1 MNKDL
6 LYVLRHPGVEP
17 HSSHPPQYLTTYLKS
32 RSWLIS
38 SNERSTMDL
47 LRTTLTHHN
56 RRYPGAML
64 TRGVFYRE
72 HPTEHNKDA
81 LHLTDVFPA
90 AASSTDLSS
99 LSGLDLVTLDLDS
112 PSDVDWI
119 RRMYQF
125 ANTSLFLV
133 NDYDYDPSESHL
145 RIEGLAIALP
155 ETHLESMS
163 PDEPADYNPNY
174 FYAYKEFL
182 NSLYLL

>member
-6 LYVLRHPGVEP
+6 LYVLRHPGVE
-17 HSSHPPQYLTTYLKS
+17 HPSYSPRYLTTYLKS

-47 LRTTLTHHN
+47 LRTTLTHHS

-90 AASSTDLSS
+90 TTTTSNEEL
-99 LSGLDLVTLDLDS
+99 LDLVTLDLDS

-133 NDYDYDPSESHL
+133 NDYDYNPSESHL

-155 ETHLESMS
+155 ETHLESMVDNH
-163 PDEPADYNPNY
+163 PENYNPEY

>member
-6 LYVLRHPGVEP
+6 LYVLRHPGVE
-17 HSSHPPQYLTTYLKS
+17 PPQYLTTYLKS

-47 LRTTLTHHN
+47 LRTTLTHHS

-133 NDYDYDPSESHL
+133 NDYDYNPSESHL